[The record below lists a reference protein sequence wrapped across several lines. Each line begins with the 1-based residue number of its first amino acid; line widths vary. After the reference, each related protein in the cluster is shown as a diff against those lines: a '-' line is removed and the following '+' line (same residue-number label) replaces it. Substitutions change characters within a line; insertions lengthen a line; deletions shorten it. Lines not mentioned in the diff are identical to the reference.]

1 MCPEWDGRPL
11 VGLYP
16 LRLLT
21 HYCAHSLTSHKP
33 QISEMLELVHLTPFL
48 ASEVDRENKDWEEQ
62 AFPLMS
68 INWFPISYIIQ
79 NSTPTDRFI
88 VSLFINKET
97 EISEGNGPSK
107 KTYKKK

>member
-1 MCPEWDGRPL
+1 MGRHTPSRAL
-11 VGLYP
+11 P
-16 LRLLT
+16 AAFP
-21 HYCAHSLTSHKP
+21 HDCARSLTSHKPQSHSP
-33 QISEMLELVHLTPFL
+33 QISEMLELVHLTLFL

-62 AFPLMS
+62 AFPFMS
-68 INWFPISYIIQ
+68 IYWFPISYIIQ

-107 KTYKKK
+107 KMYRKK